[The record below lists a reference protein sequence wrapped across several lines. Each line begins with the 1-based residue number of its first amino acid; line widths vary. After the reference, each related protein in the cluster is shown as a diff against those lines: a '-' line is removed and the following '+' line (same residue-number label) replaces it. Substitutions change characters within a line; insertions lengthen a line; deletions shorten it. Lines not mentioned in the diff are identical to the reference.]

1 VDDEDHADP
10 RYAAFAALE
19 IKMDKPF
26 QRKGA
31 KSNTQ
36 VGKDFE
42 KSAMEFFSTQGLS
55 LHENVSI
62 NIGINGTRPHS
73 FDLGN
78 LARKVLVECKSH
90 TWTEGGNVPSAKMTT
105 WDQAMYFFYAA
116 PKGYRKIFFVL
127 KDYSAK
133 RQETLAEYYIRTKPH
148 LIPTD
153 IEIWEFDEN
162 KKRGIKL
169 K

>member
-1 VDDEDHADP
+1 
-10 RYAAFAALE
+10 
-19 IKMDKPF
+19 MDKPF
-26 QRKGA
+26 QRKGS

-42 KSAMEFFSTQGLS
+42 KSAMEFFSNKRLS
-55 LHENVSI
+55 LQENVSVD
-62 NIGINGTRPHS
+62 IGINGTRSHN

-78 LARKVLVECKSH
+78 ITQKILVECKSH

-105 WDQAMYFFYAA
+105 WDQAMYFFHVT

-127 KDYSAK
+127 KDYSVK
-133 RQETLAEYYIRTKPH
+133 RQETLAEYYIRTKSH

-153 IEIWEFDEN
+153 VEIWEFDESRKN
-162 KKRGIKL
+162 AIKL
-169 K
+169 N